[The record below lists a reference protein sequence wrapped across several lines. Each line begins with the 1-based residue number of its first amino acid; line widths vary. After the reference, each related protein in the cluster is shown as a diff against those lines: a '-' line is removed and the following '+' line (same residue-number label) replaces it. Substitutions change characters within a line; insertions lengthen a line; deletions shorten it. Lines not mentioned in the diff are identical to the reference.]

1 MDFEDESVE
10 DKLIVHELFELN
22 NGAVV
27 VELVVAVVVAEIVK
41 PVELQLVRSEV
52 LREEEARIGLMSS
65 LDFFADDR

>member
-1 MDFEDESVE
+1 MVE

-27 VELVVAVVVAEIVK
+27 VELVVVFVAEIFK